1 MRNGGHS
8 QWRLKALHTA
18 ANMEVSQE
26 LETLWM
32 SLELMYEKRKSHKQF
47 VEGKVVNE
55 HDKNMTFFPSFFL
68 PSQQSTALPLNSYR
82 TTKFIDLTVIC

>member
-8 QWRLKALHTA
+8 QWRLKALDTA

-47 VEGKVVNE
+47 LERAKWSMI
-55 HDKNMTFFPSFFL
+55 MTK
-68 PSQQSTALPLNSYR
+68 T
-82 TTKFIDLTVIC
+82 

>member
-8 QWRLKALHTA
+8 QWRLKALDTA

-32 SLELMYEKRKSHKQF
+32 SLELMYAKRKSHKQF
-47 VEGKVVNE
+47 LEGKVVNE
-55 HDKNMTFFPSFFL
+55 HDNMTFFVLLL
-68 PSQQSTALPLNSYR
+68 PPLATIKCSSSP
-82 TTKFIDLTVIC
+82 